1 MTEKDIVMTLAGRGY
16 MIEPG
21 ALQLLKGRADL
32 IDRLLESLDPM
43 AFMVNVDDV
52 QRLLAQ
58 SMPAG
63 RPDPAKAAGDKD
75 RSRPPS
81 DSLKTTVTG
90 PARVD
95 SDPASERLERD
106 TGIARQARGREEARG
121 AKASRPAATGKAC
134 DVRVISDITNN
145 STCIGDYDE
154 FVGYFRNRYAKLG
167 EMIRGRMSAR
177 PIESVR
183 KNGGRRS
190 TGEKSEISIIGMV
203 GDIRATSGG
212 HRIAELEDQTGS
224 INVLFSKDG
233 DLKDAALLL
242 DEVIGITGLPT
253 SDGGLF
259 IPSAV
264 AYPDVPYTNTP
275 RRSGEPS
282 VAALLSDIHVG
293 SDTFLEDG
301 WLRFLDWD
309 NGDHSDAD
317 NDLVD
322 RLRYIVVAGDV
333 VDGIGIYPGQ
343 EKELTIKDVYDQYR
357 KAAEYMS
364 MIPRHIRVIM
374 APGNHDAVRQAE
386 PQPALTQDVQ
396 AMFKQGNITF
406 VGNPA
411 TVEIEGVRVLIYHG
425 RSLDDLVSN
434 LPGVSYAKPDAAMA
448 ELLKRRHLSPV
459 YGGRVMIAPEARD
472 HFVIDPL
479 PDIIHSGHVH
489 TVGVSRYRGVLLAN
503 SGTWQDQTEFQK
515 RMNIQPDPCR
525 IPLVELSTGEVKII
539 KFAE

>member
-1 MTEKDIVMTLAGRGY
+1 ISVLFQK
-16 MIEPG
+16 
-21 ALQLLKGRADL
+21 
-32 IDRLLESLDPM
+32 
-43 AFMVNVDDV
+43 
-52 QRLLAQ
+52 
-58 SMPAG
+58 
-63 RPDPAKAAGDKD
+63 DKD
-75 RSRPPS
+75 LS
-81 DSLKTTVTG
+81 DAL
-90 PARVD
+90 
-95 SDPASERLERD
+95 
-106 TGIARQARGREEARG
+106 
-121 AKASRPAATGKAC
+121 
-134 DVRVISDITNN
+134 
-145 STCIGDYDE
+145 
-154 FVGYFRNRYAKLG
+154 
-167 EMIRGRMSAR
+167 
-177 PIESVR
+177 
-183 KNGGRRS
+183 
-190 TGEKSEISIIGMV
+190 
-203 GDIRATSGG
+203 
-212 HRIAELEDQTGS
+212 
-224 INVLFSKDG
+224 
-233 DLKDAALLL
+233 LLL

-259 IPSAV
+259 IPSSIS
-264 AYPDVPYTNTP
+264 YPDVPYTNTP

-293 SDTFLEDG
+293 SDTFMEDG
-301 WLRFLDWD
+301 WLRFLDWV
-309 NGDHSDAD
+309 NGDHSDED
-317 NDLVD
+317 SDLVS

-396 AMFKQGNITF
+396 AMFKQDNITF

-411 TVEIEGVRVLIYHG
+411 TVDIEGVRVLIYHG
-425 RSLDDLVSN
+425 RSIDDLVSN
-434 LPGVSYAKPDAAMA
+434 LPGVSYSKPDAAMA

-479 PDIIHSGHVH
+479 PDIIHCGHVH

-503 SGTWQDQTEFQK
+503 SGTWQGQTEFQK

>member
-1 MTEKDIVMTLAGRGY
+1 MPIVPMTENDIVRTLAGRGY

-21 ALQLLKGRADL
+21 ALQLLTGHAHL
-32 IDRLLESLDPM
+32 IDRLLEGVDPS
-43 AFMVNVDDV
+43 AFMVTAVDV
-52 QRLLAQ
+52 ERLLAR
-58 SMPAG
+58 SMPAAE
-63 RPDPAKAAGDKD
+63 PVPAKAAGDAGAA
-75 RSRPPS
+75 RPFPRGS
-81 DSLKTTVTG
+81 QTAAPG
-90 PARVD
+90 PARE
-95 SDPASERLERD
+95 PGA
-106 TGIARQARGREEARG
+106 GGAGRGRGEAR
-121 AKASRPAATGKAC
+121 PAPPGKAM
-134 DVRVISDITNN
+134 DIRVISDITNN

-154 FVGYFRNRYAKLG
+154 FVGFFRNRYAKLG
-167 EMIRGRMSAR
+167 EMIRGRLSAR

-183 KNGGRRS
+183 KNSRRNGGGGNGGN
-190 TGEKSEISIIGMV
+190 GEKKNEISIIGMV
-203 GDIRATSGG
+203 SDIRSTVNG
-212 HRIAELEDQTGS
+212 HRIAEVEDQTGS
-224 INVLFSKDG
+224 ISVLFQKDK
-233 DLKDAALLL
+233 DLCDAPLLL

-259 IPSAV
+259 IPSAIS
-264 AYPDVPYTNTP
+264 YPDVPYTNTP
-275 RRSGEPS
+275 RRSAEPS
-282 VAALLSDIHVG
+282 VAALLSDIHIG

-301 WLRFLDWD
+301 WLRFIDWV
-309 NGDHSDAD
+309 NGDHADAD
-317 NDLVD
+317 NDLVG
-322 RLRYIVVAGDV
+322 RLKYIVVAGDV

-357 KAAEYMS
+357 KAAEYLS
-364 MIPRHIRVIM
+364 MIPRHIRIVV

-396 AMFKQGNITF
+396 AMFRQDNITF

-425 RSLDDLVSN
+425 RSLDDLVSS
-434 LPGVSYAKPDAAMA
+434 LPGVSYGKPDAAMA

-503 SGTWQDQTEFQK
+503 SGTWQGQTEFQK
-515 RMNIQPDPCR
+515 RMNIQPDPCK
-525 IPLVELSTGEVKII
+525 IPLVDLGSGEVKII

>member
-1 MTEKDIVMTLAGRGY
+1 MPEIDIVRTLASRGY

-21 ALQLLKGRADL
+21 ALEMLKGRDDL
-32 IDRLLESLDPM
+32 VGRLLESMDPS
-43 AFMVNVDDV
+43 AFMVTADDV
-52 QRLLAQ
+52 QRLVSLTA
-58 SMPAG
+58 PAIASPVVHDDIFASQVDV
-63 RPDPAKAAGDKD
+63 RPGNGSGNA
-75 RSRPPS
+75 RSENAPVHAVP
-81 DSLKTTVTG
+81 
-90 PARVD
+90 
-95 SDPASERLERD
+95 
-106 TGIARQARGREEARG
+106 
-121 AKASRPAATGKAC
+121 GKAY

-167 EMIRGRMSAR
+167 EMIRGRLSAR
-177 PIESVR
+177 PIESIR
-183 KNGGRRS
+183 KSGGRRS
-190 TGEKSEISIIGMV
+190 TGEKNEISIIGMV
-203 GDIRATSGG
+203 GDIRTTANG

-224 INVLFSKDG
+224 INVLFQKDG
-233 DLKDAALLL
+233 DLKDAALLP
-242 DEVIGITGLPT
+242 DEVIGVTGLPT
-253 SDGGLF
+253 GDGGLF
-259 IPSAV
+259 IPSAI

-275 RRSGEPS
+275 RRSESRS

-301 WLRFLDWD
+301 WMRFLDWV
-309 NGDHSDAD
+309 NGDLGDD
-317 NDLVD
+317 DLVD
-322 RLRYIVVAGDV
+322 RLRYVVIAGDM

-343 EKELTIKDVYDQYR
+343 EKELTITDVYDQYR
-357 KAAEYMS
+357 KAAEYLS
-364 MIPRHIRVIM
+364 LVPRHIRIII

-386 PQPALTQDVQ
+386 PQPALTEDVQ
-396 AMFKQGNITF
+396 AMFKGDNVTF

-411 TVEIEGVRVLIYHG
+411 TVEIEGVRVMIYHG
-425 RSLDDLVSN
+425 RSLDDMVSN
-434 LPGVSYAKPDAAMA
+434 LPGTSYARPDAAMA

-503 SGTWQDQTEFQK
+503 SGTWQGQTEFQK

-525 IPLVELSTGEVKII
+525 IPLVELSTGEVKIV
-539 KFAE
+539 KFME